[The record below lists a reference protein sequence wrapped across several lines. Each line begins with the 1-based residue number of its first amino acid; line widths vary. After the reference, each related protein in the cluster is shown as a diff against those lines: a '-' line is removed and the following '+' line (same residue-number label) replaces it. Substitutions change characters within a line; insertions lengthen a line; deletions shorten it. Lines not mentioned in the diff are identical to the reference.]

1 MVAVFNA
8 LEAESSAFLSFDI
21 LLPFS
26 RVLLIIT
33 PTTTST
39 TTSTHLINHASSLIP
54 TLKKRF
60 LPKRLFSSHFQR
72 PTTLDPFSAISSTAT
87 LSSSFASCED
97 KAIRPRSYTLDRFV
111 QAGSGDLPGDRMPF
125 IESDPNSQPHRPSSH
140 SSSKPRTHQ
149 QTNERTKSN
158 PRDKSDRDVP

>member
-125 IESDPNSQPHRPSSH
+125 IESDPNSQPPQAIL
-140 SSSKPRTHQ
+140 PFIQ
-149 QTNERTKSN
+149 QTPNPPTNQRTKSN